1 MVANEPAGRT
11 RLCDSKDM
19 KHQTQCP
26 EIRCPIQ
33 FVLELVGS
41 KWAIL
46 ILRELFSGH
55 RRTHEFLDAL
65 PGISTKT
72 LTARLRELESYGL
85 VRRKVFPEVPPRV
98 EYSLTEKGREM
109 QPVLMSLKQ
118 LGEQWLEQESCRC
131 PMETNA
137 LFGSESLSA

>member
-1 MVANEPAGRT
+1 MLYLMAVLTLVSPLRT
-11 RLCDSKDM
+11 M
-19 KHQTQCP
+19 EYQTQCK

-33 FVLELVGS
+33 FVLEIVGS

-46 ILRELFSGH
+46 ILRELFSGS

-85 VRRKVFPEVPPRV
+85 VNRKVFPEVPPRV
-98 EYSLTEKGREM
+98 EYSLTAKGVEM
-109 QPVLMSLKQ
+109 QPLMMSLKQ
-118 LGEQWLEQESCRC
+118 LGEQWLEQESCDC
-131 PMETNA
+131 PMDPNA
-137 LFGSESLSA
+137 LVGSKSVSV

>member
-1 MVANEPAGRT
+1 MLYLMAVLTLGSPKNME
-11 RLCDSKDM
+11 
-19 KHQTQCP
+19 HQNQCK

-33 FVLELVGS
+33 FVLEIVGS

-46 ILRELFSGH
+46 ILRELFSGS
-55 RRTHEFLDAL
+55 RRTHEFLKAL

-98 EYSLTEKGREM
+98 EYSLTEKGLEI
-109 QPVLMSLKQ
+109 QPVMMSLKQ
-118 LGEQWLEQESCRC
+118 LGEHWLEQESCEC
-131 PMETNA
+131 PMDPNM
-137 LFGSESLSA
+137 LVGSKSLSA